1 MAPFSCAR
9 AAMERSEAI
18 FATASGVRR
27 WLLVE
32 VRGPWG
38 HNAALD
44 SDLGDFVDKAWLA
57 TNKERGIRTLNVRR
71 NLRRAS
77 AGDSSTNG
85 RAGDGGVELIYIDPA
100 VPGGR
105 AGRAWHRVVDGLPD
119 VAAATADL
127 PGVARSGEP
136 EGWAPWDRPLT
147 LVCTHGRHDSCC
159 ATFGRPT
166 IRHLRESRWADSAWE
181 TSHVG
186 GDRFAAN
193 LVLLPDSLYFGR
205 CDPESAEAVLEAY
218 EDGRIH
224 LSNYRGRST
233 LGFTQ
238 QAAEYFVRT
247 EVGLDRLD
255 AVGGVHRLEQPKQGD
270 GASTLR
276 FRVATGRGTA
286 DGHPRSIDDVVGYDV
301 TLERTTQPS
310 PTPLTCKGNDGVS
323 YPVYRLVDLTESS
336 ENDAADRPAGEGS
349 TAPTG

>member
-44 SDLGDFVDKAWLA
+44 SDLGDFVDKGWLA
-57 TNKERGIRTLNVRR
+57 ANKERGIRTLNVRR
-71 NLRRAS
+71 NVGRAS
-77 AGDSSTNG
+77 ADDQES
-85 RAGDGGVELIYIDPA
+85 DDGVELIYVDPA
-100 VPGGR
+100 MPGGR
-105 AGRAWHRVVDGLPD
+105 TGRAWHRTVDSLGD
-119 VAAATADL
+119 VADATDDL
-127 PGVARSGEP
+127 PGVNHAGKP
-136 EGWAPWDRPLT
+136 DGWTSWDQPLT

-159 ATFGRPT
+159 ATFGRPL

-181 TSHVG
+181 SSHIG

-193 LVLLPDSLYFGR
+193 VVLLPDSLYFGR
-205 CDPESAEAVLEAY
+205 CDPEAAEAVLEAY
-218 EDGRIH
+218 ADDRIH
-224 LSNYRGRST
+224 LPNYRGRST

-255 AVGGVHRLEQPKQGD
+255 EVGAVHRLEQPSDTNGVR
-270 GASTLR
+270 TLR
-276 FRVATGRGTA
+276 FRVDTGAQGA
-286 DGHPRSIDDVVGYDV
+286 DAGIDRTDVTGYDV
-301 TLERTTQPS
+301 TLERTTVPS
-310 PTPLTCKGNDGVS
+310 PTPLTCKGADGVS
-323 YPVYRLVDLTESS
+323 YPVYRLVDLTESM
-336 ENDAADRPAGEGS
+336 EPDEAEQPTFEGS
-349 TAPTG
+349 TAPEG

>member
-9 AAMERSEAI
+9 AARERSETI

-44 SDLGDFVDKAWLA
+44 SDLGDFVDKAWL
-57 TNKERGIRTLNVRR
+57 TSTKERGIRTLNVRR

-77 AGDSSTNG
+77 HDDPVGDE
-85 RAGDGGVELIYIDPA
+85 VELIYVDPGM
-100 VPGGR
+100 PGGR
-105 AGRAWHRVVDGLPD
+105 AGRAWHRTVAGLGE
-119 VAAATADL
+119 VAAATSDL
-127 PGVARSGEP
+127 PGINRQGEP
-136 EGWAPWDRPLT
+136 DGWAPWDQPLT

-205 CDPESAEAVLEAY
+205 CDPESAEAVLEAHR
-218 EDGRIH
+218 DGRIH
-224 LSNYRGRST
+224 LPNYRGRSI

-255 AVGGVHRLEQPKQGD
+255 EVGAVHRLEQPHQAD
-270 GASTLR
+270 GVRSLR
-276 FRVATGRGTA
+276 FRVDTGGPSA
-286 DGHPRSIDDVVGYDV
+286 DGAAGTGYDV
-301 TLERTTQPS
+301 TLERTTEPS
-310 PTPLTCKGNDGVS
+310 PTPLTCKGSDGVS
-323 YPVYRLVDLTESS
+323 YPVYRLVDLTEAPGPNGSDTNGS
-336 ENDAADRPAGEGS
+336 DTNGSATEGS

>member
-9 AAMERSEAI
+9 AARERSEAI

-27 WLLVE
+27 WLMVE

-57 TNKERGIRTLNVRR
+57 AIKERGIRPLNVRR
-71 NLRRAS
+71 NLRRS
-77 AGDSSTNG
+77 G
-85 RAGDGGVELIYIDPA
+85 GDGQPDDGVELIYVDPGM
-100 VPGGR
+100 PGGR
-105 AGRAWHRVVDGLPD
+105 AGRAWHRTVPGLGD
-119 VAAATADL
+119 VAEATNAL
-127 PGVARSGEP
+127 PGVSHAGGP
-136 EGWAPWDRPLT
+136 DGWAPWDQPLT

-205 CDPESAEAVLEAY
+205 CDPESAEAVLEAHG
-218 EDGRIH
+218 DGRIH
-224 LSNYRGRST
+224 LPNYRGRST

-255 AVGGVHRLEQPKQGD
+255 DVGAVHRLEEPREAAGVR
-270 GASTLR
+270 SLR
-276 FRVATGRGTA
+276 FRVDTGGPSA
-286 DGHPRSIDDVVGYDV
+286 GSPAAIGYDV
-301 TLERTTQPS
+301 TLERTTEPS
-310 PTPLTCKGNDGVS
+310 PTPLTCKGSNGVS
-323 YPVYRLVDLTESS
+323 YPVYRLVDLTESREWDETDPPS
-336 ENDAADRPAGEGS
+336 PGGS
-349 TAPTG
+349 TAPAG